1 LSHDGGRHKKLLR
14 AGLHA
19 LAAPGVRKVPSA
31 APRRTPPAKAR
42 ARPLLAQM
50 LMQMRRR

>member
-1 LSHDGGRHKKLLR
+1 VSHDGGRHKKLLR

-31 APRRTPPAKAR
+31 APRRSPPR
-42 ARPLLAQM
+42 SRSPLLAQM